1 MAKETAE
8 RNAKRALN
16 EMENARME
24 VLMTYD
30 LEPIQVLGT
39 VRVRPWQNALTHGPR
54 PRLWSKS
61 SSHSWVYVAFHHAT
75 RYVLTTVDI

>member
-30 LEPIQVLGT
+30 LEPIQVLYAY
-39 VRVRPWQNALTHGPR
+39 VRGRT
-54 PRLWSKS
+54 S
-61 SSHSWVYVAFHHAT
+61 
-75 RYVLTTVDI
+75 